1 MEEALFAFVG
11 QWGAG
16 VRRSARKR
24 PSQPAP
30 CSPSWHYTLHPGTTL
45 PPPRPSTLPA
55 MRPAGR
61 MGEGVLWGYHRPF
74 GIAGTQ
80 ARPFGIRSV
89 EDEYAGREWR
99 GLRFVVVFEP
109 SFDESDLVSF
119 HAVVMKIA
127 GVSAAGDKDDND
139 GFLIGS

>member
-1 MEEALFAFVG
+1 MG
-11 QWGAG
+11 
-16 VRRSARKR
+16 
-24 PSQPAP
+24 
-30 CSPSWHYTLHPGTTL
+30 
-45 PPPRPSTLPA
+45 
-55 MRPAGR
+55 GR
-61 MGEGVLWGYHRPF
+61 GGGVLWGYHRPF

-119 HAVVMKIA
+119 HAVVMKMGVVGGA
-127 GVSAAGDKDDND
+127 GEKDENAVFFF
-139 GFLIGS
+139 GWCSLFFLLFFLDQGSRLRFGG

>member
-1 MEEALFAFVG
+1 MA
-11 QWGAG
+11 
-16 VRRSARKR
+16 
-24 PSQPAP
+24 
-30 CSPSWHYTLHPGTTL
+30 
-45 PPPRPSTLPA
+45 
-55 MRPAGR
+55 
-61 MGEGVLWGYHRPF
+61 LWGYHRSF

-139 GFLIGS
+139 GFLIGSGTPSFFMAFLEPSSRFRVWWINEDGEPPPVL